1 MTAIKPAPS
10 PAARPMRGK
19 AARDRVSAVW
29 LHLALIPLALLFLA
43 PLWIMLVFS
52 THPETAIFSPN
63 PPLWFGGA
71 FRENFDGLQADTNF
85 LRALGNS
92 TVISVAYTLLSMLL
106 TSLAGFAFA
115 KYTFPGRNLLFGLI
129 LATLTIPTFVTIIP
143 QFILVAR
150 DLKMSNTYWA
160 VILPTLANTIGIFY
174 MRQAFQTVPDDLLA
188 AARIDGASE
197 PRIFWQ
203 IALPVVRPAL
213 AALAILL
220 FLASW
225 NDYLWPLIV
234 LTQKDSYTMPV
245 ALGTLVGLTRVS
257 WGGIMVGTAIATVPF
272 LMVFLALQRHF
283 VAGIA
288 GGAVKD

>member
-1 MTAIKPAPS
+1 
-10 PAARPMRGK
+10 
-19 AARDRVSAVW
+19 
-29 LHLALIPLALLFLA
+29 
-43 PLWIMLVFS
+43 MLVFA
-52 THPETAIFSPN
+52 THPDTAIFSPT
-63 PPLWFGGA
+63 PPLWFGA
-71 FRENFDGLQADTNF
+71 NFAENFRGLQADTNF
-85 LRALGNS
+85 LRTLLNS
-92 TVISVAYTLLSMLL
+92 VVIASVYTVLSMLL
-106 TSLAGFAFA
+106 TSLGGFAFA
-115 KYTFPGRNLLFGLI
+115 KYDFRGKNVLFGVI
-129 LATLTIPTFVTIIP
+129 VATLTIPAFVTIIP

-150 DLKMSNTYWA
+150 DLKMSNTFQA
-160 VILPTLANTIGIFY
+160 VILPSLANTIGIFY
-174 MRQAFQTVPDDLLA
+174 MRQAFQTVPTDLLH

-197 PRIFWQ
+197 LRLFWQ

-257 WGGIMVGTAIATVPF
+257 WGGLMVGTAIATVPF
-272 LMVFLALQRHF
+272 LALFLALQRHF

>member
-1 MTAIKPAPS
+1 MTTALQAPKDKTGVK
-10 PAARPMRGK
+10 ARNRVK
-19 AARDRVSAVW
+19 AFW
-29 LHLALIPLALLFLA
+29 LHLALIPLAALFLA
-43 PLWIMLVFS
+43 PLWMMAVFS
-52 THPETAIFSPN
+52 THPESAIFSAN
-63 PPLWFGGA
+63 PPLWFGGS
-71 FRENFDGLQADTNF
+71 FGENFRGLQADTNF
-85 LRALGNS
+85 LRALLNS
-92 TVISVAYTLLSMLL
+92 VVIASLYTVFSMLL
-106 TSLAGFAFA
+106 TSMGGYAFA
-115 KYTFPGRNLLFGLI
+115 KFDFPGKSWLFGLI

-174 MRQAFQTVPDDLLA
+174 MRQAFQTVPTDLLN

-197 PRIFWQ
+197 WRTFWQ
-203 IALPVVRPAL
+203 IALPVVRPAM

-225 NDYLWPLIV
+225 NDYLWPLLV
-234 LTQKDSYTMPV
+234 LTNKDSYTMPV
-245 ALGTLVGLTRVS
+245 ALGTLIGLTRVS
-257 WGGIMVGTAIATVPF
+257 WGGIMVGTAIATIPF
-272 LMVFLALQRHF
+272 LMLFLSLQRHF

>member
-1 MTAIKPAPS
+1 MTARPQVAPH
-10 PAARPMRGK
+10 AAPG
-19 AARDRVSAVW
+19 VSARKRTGAFW
-29 LHLALIPLALLFLA
+29 LHLALLPLALLFLA
-43 PLWIMLVFS
+43 PLWIMAVFS

-71 FRENFDGLQADTNF
+71 FLENFRGLQADTNF
-85 LRALGNS
+85 IRTLFNS
-92 TVISVAYTLLSMLL
+92 TVIATLYTVFSMLL
-106 TSLAGFAFA
+106 TSMGGYAFA
-115 KYTFPGRNLLFGLI
+115 KFEFPGKNWLFGLI
-129 LATLTIPTFVTIIP
+129 LATLTIPAFVTIIP

-150 DLKMSNTYWA
+150 DLKLSNTYWA

-174 MRQAFQTVPDDLLA
+174 MRQAFQTVPSDLLN

-197 PRIFWQ
+197 GRIFWQ
-203 IALPVVRPAL
+203 IALPIVRPAL

-257 WGGIMVGTAIATVPF
+257 WGGIMVGTAIATIPF
-272 LMVFLALQRHF
+272 LVLFLSLQRHF